1 MPSTPT
7 FSRQANPSPQG
18 NPGGGAPPTGGMS
31 ASPWPGFTI
40 PPGVA
45 THILSSSDTSECGG
59 RRRPGSTGVQRKSMS
74 GHNLIADATR
84 ASGDVMASQ
93 MLDMAEASCEL
104 ERSKI
109 EVQLKL
115 FMEQMAY

>member
-1 MPSTPT
+1 VPAHGQALPSH
-7 FSRQANPSPQG
+7 RVW
-18 NPGGGAPPTGGMS
+18 PPTS
-31 ASPWPGFTI
+31 S
-40 PPGVA
+40 VA
-45 THILSSSDTSECGG
+45 VIHLSVVVGEG
-59 RRRPGSTGVQRKSMS
+59 QRKSMS

>member
-1 MPSTPT
+1 
-7 FSRQANPSPQG
+7 
-18 NPGGGAPPTGGMS
+18 
-31 ASPWPGFTI
+31 
-40 PPGVA
+40 
-45 THILSSSDTSECGG
+45 
-59 RRRPGSTGVQRKSMS
+59 MS